1 MSDDDLKPGC
11 VRTLK
16 DVARASGISYTSV
29 RSWQVKPGFPVE
41 DDGSYSLWQIA
52 EWRVK
57 TFDFHNSPA
66 GGDSSGTSTAE
77 LKRRKLEADTAIA
90 ETDQK
95 LKQLK
100 FDSEAGKLV
109 SREAVDRAV
118 CTAFSTCRAQIET
131 IPTKVIGW
139 IPEEHRNQVFDDL
152 RREVWQ
158 FLRKLAQ
165 GMNETPGADES
176 IDIDAM
182 TVPKDSELKA

>member
-1 MSDDDLKPGC
+1 MSDTELKPGC

-16 DVARASGISYTSV
+16 DISRASGFSYKSV
-29 RSWQVKPGFPVE
+29 LTWKEKPDFPVRP
-41 DDGSYSLWQIA
+41 DGSFSLWEIA
-52 EWRVK
+52 EWRLR
-57 TFDFHNSPA
+57 TFAFNNTPA
-66 GGDSSGTSTAE
+66 AGDASGTSTAS
-77 LKRRKLEADTAIA
+77 LKHRKLEADTAIA

-100 FDSEAGKLV
+100 FDIEAGKLV
-109 SREAVDRAV
+109 RREAVDRAV
-118 CTAFSTCRAQIET
+118 CTAFATCRAQIET

-139 IPEEHRNQVFDDL
+139 IPEEHRHQVFNDL

-158 FLRKLAQ
+158 FLRKLAR

-182 TVPKDSELKA
+182 TVPKDSEPRA